1 MIKHKKN
8 NNKVH
13 IYNIAT
19 QELTAEQKETIK
31 KLYPDRDVLF
41 LNLLKQ
47 NFEKKRFLIMIT
59 ASIFLSIIVQL
70 ING

>member
-41 LNLLKQ
+41 
-47 NFEKKRFLIMIT
+47 FEFAETEFRKKRFLIMIT